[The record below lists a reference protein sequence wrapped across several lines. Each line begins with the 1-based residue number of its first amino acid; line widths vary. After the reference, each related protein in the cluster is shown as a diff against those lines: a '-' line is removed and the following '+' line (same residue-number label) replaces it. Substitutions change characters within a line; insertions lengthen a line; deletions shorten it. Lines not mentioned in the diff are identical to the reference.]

1 MGAFDNVSD
10 TDENAVRYE
19 KSKTYETRPEEDFR
33 IELRRDADKFK
44 GIKSSFWAGKMAPT
58 AKTHNPQPTL
68 SQTSSILVANRQLL
82 TKFCLKHL
90 LGLS

>member
-19 KSKTYETRPEEDFR
+19 KSKTYETSPEEDFR
-33 IELRRDADKFK
+33 IELQRDVDKFK

-90 LGLS
+90 LWLS